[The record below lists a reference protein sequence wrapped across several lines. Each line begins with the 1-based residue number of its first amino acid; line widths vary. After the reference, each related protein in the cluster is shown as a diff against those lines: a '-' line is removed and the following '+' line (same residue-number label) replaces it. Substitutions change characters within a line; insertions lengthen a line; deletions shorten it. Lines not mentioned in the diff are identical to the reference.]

1 MAVQDVALSV
11 REPGGRRTLE
21 AGPPLG
27 KRSETS
33 GRYCVSRAGIES
45 ISPIQASAE
54 RRQICIRGFNRSRW
68 FKVPVRRLKIFR
80 PSLVD
85 VA

>member
-1 MAVQDVALSV
+1 MRAGADLLVMMFVEEVALA
-11 REPGGRRTLE
+11 RAKP
-21 AGPPLG
+21 
-27 KRSETS
+27 

-45 ISPIQASAE
+45 ISPSQGSAE

-68 FKVPVRRLKIFR
+68 FKAPARRLNTFG
-80 PSLVD
+80 PSPVD